1 MIGWWALCAF
11 VVANLLGWGAMMLR
25 TQDEEDNEFWF
36 WYVVMTSVSTV
47 GVLVVGIMSLAS
59 AIRGWEWLVAR

>member
-1 MIGWWALCAF
+1 MVGWWILCAF
-11 VVANLLGWGAMMLR
+11 FVANLLGWGTMMLR